1 MSARAEVLSEAQV
14 RKDFPPSFPGLLAE
28 LISWAKGLTKACF
41 FKASNALETL
51 ARQILHTYV
60 IIDIP
65 SLSPQS
71 TDKQVTGLAISDMF
85 TSDSD
90 VNTWGRNYGVKESL
104 SRPYNQ
110 QIIELVTNLNFS
122 DPRPCVWIPVSAVPL
137 TIWIILEKS
146 LNFTQSKAPD
156 LKKRSGCHLLWLCN
170 QEGWGA
176 DHGWKTLASTSHTWG
191 TGVVLRV
198 RTHQPL

>member
-1 MSARAEVLSEAQV
+1 
-14 RKDFPPSFPGLLAE
+14 
-28 LISWAKGLTKACF
+28 
-41 FKASNALETL
+41 
-51 ARQILHTYV
+51 
-60 IIDIP
+60 
-65 SLSPQS
+65 
-71 TDKQVTGLAISDMF
+71 MF

-170 QEGWGA
+170 QEGWGE

-191 TGVVLRV
+191 TGVSSEWGPTSHFNTIFGPFRSVIYAIV
-198 RTHQPL
+198 IRTIWVKSKAYETVISNCSGKSFICLPNL